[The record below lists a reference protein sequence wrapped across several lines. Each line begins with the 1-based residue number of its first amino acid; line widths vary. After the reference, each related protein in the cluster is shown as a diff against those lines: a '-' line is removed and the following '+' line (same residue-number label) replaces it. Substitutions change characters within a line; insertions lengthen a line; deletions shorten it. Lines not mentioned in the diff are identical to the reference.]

1 MLKPALLSL
10 ALLASPAF
18 ASSHYHAEP
27 TAKPAAAKLV
37 LRDTIWNCGDGGCAA
52 ARSNSRPAIVCAV
65 LVKKVGALRSFSVGG
80 TSLSAED
87 LEKCNARGD

>member
-1 MLKPALLSL
+1 
-10 ALLASPAF
+10 
-18 ASSHYHAEP
+18 
-27 TAKPAAAKLV
+27 
-37 LRDTIWNCGDGGCAA
+37 
-52 ARSNSRPAIVCAV
+52 V